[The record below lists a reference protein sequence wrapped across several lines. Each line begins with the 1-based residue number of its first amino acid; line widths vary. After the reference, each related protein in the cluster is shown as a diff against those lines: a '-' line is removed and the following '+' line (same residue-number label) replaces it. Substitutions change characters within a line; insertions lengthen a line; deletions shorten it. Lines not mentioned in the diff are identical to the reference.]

1 MFSDRIEAGQR
12 LGARLAA
19 AGYERP
25 AVYALPRGGVPVALE
40 VARALQAPL
49 DLILVRKLGLPYQPE
64 LALGAVAEGEPPAV
78 YINDRVWRFA
88 GVSDGELEA
97 VKRREL
103 AELERRRARYLEG
116 RERVSA
122 TGRTAILVDDGIATG
137 ATARVALR
145 ALRGARPRWLVLA
158 TPVAPPETV
167 EAMAQEADEVVCL
180 ATPAPFH
187 AISLYYRRFEQL
199 TDEQVVAYL
208 AEAPVEAPGPPAGE
222 G

>member
-12 LGARLAA
+12 LAARLVAA
-19 AGYERP
+19 DYERP

-40 VARALQAPL
+40 VARALRAPL
-49 DLILVRKLGLPYQPE
+49 DLVLVRKLGVPYQPE
-64 LALGAVAEGEPPAV
+64 LALGAVAEGEPPAL
-78 YINDRVWRFA
+78 YINDRVRRLA
-88 GVSDGELEA
+88 GVSDAELEA

-145 ALRGARPRWLVLA
+145 TLRSARPRWLVLA

-199 TDEQVVAYL
+199 TDEQVVSCL
-208 AEAPVEAPGPPAGE
+208 AAAPVEPAGPPAGE
-222 G
+222 A